1 MQLFKTLKLT
11 PGIIA
16 FVGAGGKTT
25 TILTLAQE
33 LLQQGKRIIITTTT
47 HIFPPDEAQY
57 GLFFTPDSA
66 LLPKFLQTH
75 RIAVVANSLNTQGKL
90 TGITSEQI
98 DLLAQLADYVLV
110 EADGSKR
117 LPCKVPAAH
126 EPALPQNTTQIVGIL
141 GLSALEQRFSD
152 GCFRAELACKHL
164 HTLPNDTILPQHLAA
179 IASASWGLAKNI
191 GNRPFGILLNQRDCC
206 HPQITTEIA
215 QQIKQQGVFHVVSAA
230 LNDQEW
236 NEV

>member
-126 EPALPQNTTQIVGIL
+126 EPALPQK
-141 GLSALEQRFSD
+141 EQRARH
-152 GCFRAELACKHL
+152 GAH
-164 HTLPNDTILPQHLAA
+164 
-179 IASASWGLAKNI
+179 
-191 GNRPFGILLNQRDCC
+191 
-206 HPQITTEIA
+206 
-215 QQIKQQGVFHVVSAA
+215 HVI
-230 LNDQEW
+230 
-236 NEV
+236 